1 VLNKETIM
9 KKLVL
14 IAALALASS
23 GALAQSNQGRT
34 VESPRHPTA
43 NAPAPN
49 GMREGTTTTTGMGA
63 DQTGGPNGS
72 PAQPPKAKRGPAGS
86 PSKDES
92 PPR

>member
-1 VLNKETIM
+1 M

-23 GALAQSNQGRT
+23 SAWAQSNQGRNT
-34 VESPRHPTA
+34 DSPGHPTA
-43 NAPAPN
+43 NAPEPATPN
-49 GMREGTTTTTGMGA
+49 SMRNGATTGMGA
-63 DQTGGPNGS
+63 GQTGSPNGS
-72 PAQPPKAKRGPAGS
+72 PAQPPKARGGPTGS

>member
-1 VLNKETIM
+1 VLNRETIM
-9 KKLVL
+9 KRLVL
-14 IAALALASS
+14 IAALGLASS

-34 VESPRHPTA
+34 VDSPRHPTA

-49 GMREGTTTTTGMGA
+49 GMREGTTTGMGA

-72 PAQPPKAKRGPAGS
+72 PAQPPKAKGGPTGS